1 VGSAGLHG
9 DFGYFNVE
17 ESLSAAHVEGS
28 PFQLMVASGSTCGP
42 SIAAIGEG
50 TRRCAAGSGVSGQGS
65 SFQSPD
71 GLLANASV
79 NASAEGWGAFGASF
93 TLMARDRHHNRRPIG
108 GDAFSVALSPW
119 PSGATDA
126 RFADSSSSGL
136 ARAVGTV
143 AEMPLRVEL
152 GTVKDRKDGTYE
164 VTYSST
170 RSGWYD
176 LIVRLLPSEDRGLAA
191 TYFASPLFLGEPLEL
206 SPRVRASAAQQ
217 EQAAAVAGG
226 TQAISAAFSRP
237 TTTRVE
243 DPPLFDRWTFPNETS
258 DSGNYAS
265 DSLMKYA
272 QNALARGGRDEVRR
286 LEGPVVT
293 AQSARWEGFVSV
305 PVSEGYTFSLLV
317 HESGGG
323 GARLSVNGHLL
334 VTAVAGKGL
343 ATAMTAIELEEGR
356 LHAIK
361 LEAWVHNSN
370 DDAAAGAVE
379 LWWSSARSGQQKVPS
394 HHLHPPTVVTAA
406 SPGEEA
412 SQEEDTF
419 QARELA
425 LLGAHVAGS
434 PFRVY
439 VSPGRAY
446 PAHSVA
452 DGPGRRFHDLD
463 AAYKQRTLYAYAN
476 ASSTLNLRTH
486 DVFGNRL
493 DRGGASWYVRLTF
506 NGPYKR
512 SSAIPIAS
520 ELRLAPKDLG
530 NGSYV
535 VQYTPGSG
543 SSGVS
548 SSSSGVVERR
558 EAESNAAYLS
568 EYRGSLQHDD
578 IEDQPHQS
586 YRDYTFTVELA
597 QSVADVVMGFGAGGS
612 GSDKNNETSSSSSN
626 ALDLALAAYY
636 APGGMGQLLSG
647 GDLAAARAPLE
658 RHAEGGG
665 GGGLIAEYFENPW
678 FRGTTSATATGA
690 SAAAHVRMDSTV
702 DLALPL
708 GLPLDSPPSSP
719 PAGVGIWPG
728 FSAPLTATPRGQAGS
743 GVSVRW
749 SGYLKAPATAN
760 FSFAID
766 LGALF
771 SSSARTSQLPPGTPT
786 ASARLYLDDSLLFA
800 RDSAEEA
807 QASLEENDGSSNS
820 TSNKGSAA
828 SASVMGGLSQAW
840 ALLEEGVMYM
850 VRVEYS
856 LRAGEGTNLAQFT
869 KFPTARCRLLW
880 WAEASPRNVV
890 PAFFLWPKAAPID
903 GAPLPLKVFV

>member
-1 VGSAGLHG
+1 
-9 DFGYFNVE
+9 
-17 ESLSAAHVEGS
+17 
-28 PFQLMVASGSTCGP
+28 MVAPGPTYGP

-50 TRRCAAGSGVSGQGS
+50 TRRCAAGSGVSGQGY
-65 SFQSPD
+65 SFQSPN
-71 GLLANASV
+71 GVLANASAH
-79 NASAEGWGAFGASF
+79 ASDEAWGAFGASF
-93 TLMARDRHHNRRPIG
+93 TLMARDRHHNRRPSG

-126 RFADSSSSGL
+126 GLADSSSSGL

-143 AEMPLRVEL
+143 AEVPLRVEL
-152 GTVKDRKDGTYE
+152 GAVKDRKDGTYE
-164 VTYSST
+164 VTYSSA

-176 LIVRLLPSEDRGLAA
+176 LHVRLRPSEDRGLGA

-206 SPRVRASAAQQ
+206 SPRERVSSAHEQQ
-217 EQAAAVAGG
+217 QAAAVAGG
-226 TQAISAAFSRP
+226 TQAMSEAFSRP

-243 DPPLFDRWTFPNETS
+243 DPPLFDRWTYPNETS
-258 DSGNYAS
+258 DSSNYAS
-265 DSLMKYA
+265 DRHMYA

-286 LEGPVVT
+286 LEGPGIK

-305 PVSEGYTFSLLV
+305 PVSEGYAFSLLV
-317 HESGGG
+317 HESGNEEGG
-323 GARLSVNGHLL
+323 GARLSVNGELL
-334 VTAVAGKGL
+334 VSAVAGKGV
-343 ATAMTAIELEEGR
+343 ATAVSAIELEEGH

-361 LEAWVHNSN
+361 LEAWVHQTN
-370 DDAAAGAVE
+370 DDSIGQDVGAVE
-379 LWWSSARSGQQKVPS
+379 LWWSSARAGFQQVPS
-394 HHLHPPTVVTAA
+394 YHLHPPNVVIPA

-412 SQEEDTF
+412 SQELNTF
-419 QARELA
+419 HARELA

-446 PAHSVA
+446 PAHCVA

-463 AAYKQRTLYAYAN
+463 AAAKQRTLYAYAN
-476 ASSTLNLRTH
+476 ASSTLNLRSH

-512 SSAIPIAS
+512 SAAIPS
-520 ELRLAPKDLG
+520 TSVLRLAPKDLG

-535 VQYTPGSG
+535 VEYTPGSG
-543 SSGVS
+543 SSS
-548 SSSSGVVERR
+548 MSGGAFGGS

-612 GSDKNNETSSSSSN
+612 GSERNNSDTSN
-626 ALDLALAAYY
+626 NNNNNNNKDGLLDVGLAAYY

-647 GDLAAARAPLE
+647 GDLTAARAPLE
-658 RHAEGGG
+658 RYAEGGG
-665 GGGLIAEYFENPW
+665 GGGLIAEYFDNPW
-678 FRGTTSATATGA
+678 FSGATATTAGA
-690 SAAAHVRMDSTV
+690 AAAHVRIDSTV

-708 GLPLDSPPSSP
+708 GLPLGSPPSP
-719 PAGVGIWPG
+719 PSGVGVWPG
-728 FSAPLTATPRGQAGS
+728 LSAPLTATPRGQAGS

-760 FSFAID
+760 FSLALD

-771 SSSARTSQLPPGTPT
+771 GSSSAGSLQLPPGAPT
-786 ASARLYLDDSLLFA
+786 ASARLYLDDGFLLA

-807 QASLEENDGSSNS
+807 QGNTDISPSSS
-820 TSNKGSAA
+820 TSTSKGSAA
-828 SASVMGGLSQAW
+828 SASVYGGLSQAW
-840 ALLEEGVMYM
+840 AMLQEGVLYK

-869 KFPTARCRLLW
+869 KLPPARCRLLW
-880 WAEASPRNVV
+880 WAETSPRNVV
-890 PAFFLWPKAAPID
+890 PAFFLWPRATPID
-903 GAPLPLKVFV
+903 GAPLPLKVFF